1 MKKLTAFI
9 LTLLMVVTFVLSA
22 SGCLPHTPDTYIRYS
37 TSQRA
42 SSTGT
47 KMKLTSDSFV
57 FDRDN
62 VTLDFSYGLYDLTRD
77 TFEKAKDR
85 SDTNVVEKNYHIQS
99 NYAIYLSKND
109 ELVFGD
115 DDYTSI
121 YLMTDNKRNVNAQL
135 YRYFTYDEAF
145 EKNYGF
151 TTNNGRM
158 FNHSEKLTIPA
169 EFFDSPRGCVYI
181 HLAHFWHDVVNET
194 FHFIETESLAIEY
207 ICNGDTVEFIYP

>member
-1 MKKLTAFI
+1 MKKLIAFI

-22 SGCLPHTPDTYIRYS
+22 SGCLPDTPDTYITTSNSMS
-37 TSQRA
+37 TS
-42 SSTGT
+42 TEL
-47 KMKLTSDSFV
+47 MLTSDSFV

-77 TFEKAKDR
+77 TFEEAKDCR
-85 SDTNVVEKNYHIQS
+85 DTNVVEKNYHIQS
-99 NYAIYLSKND
+99 NYAIYLSKNH
-109 ELVFGD
+109 ELVFVD
-115 DDYTSI
+115 ENNNQI
-121 YLMTDNKRNVNAQL
+121 YLMSDNKSNANAQL

-151 TTNNGRM
+151 NTNNNRM

-181 HLAHFWHDVVNET
+181 HLAHFWYDVVNET
-194 FHFIETESLAIEY
+194 FHLIDIDRLTIEY
-207 ICNGDTVEFIYP
+207 TCTGDMVEFLK